1 MLAYQPGARVLVTVP
16 AKISKQPGGWQK
28 NPMQPAWPVLIAIT
42 RKRVVITYYSTNGQ
56 ESGVTLAHALLTGQ
70 ASDRGLYLPERYPTL
85 SRQRLCSLADRSYA
99 DVAFEVLRPFAEGTF
114 EEATLRAVCADAYD
128 FDVPLEPVTNRHYL
142 MRLDRGPTAS
152 FKDFAARM
160 MSRWMSLLM
169 KQQGGRLV
177 VLTATSGDTGSAVA
191 HAYHGVDRVEV
202 VVLFPIDEV
211 SDRQRRQMTTL
222 GGNVTTI
229 AVNGKFDDCQALV
242 KQAFADPD
250 LKSIRLTSANS
261 INIGR
266 LLPQSVYYV
275 YAYTR
280 LADVAAGERAVFCIP
295 SGNFG
300 DMMGGV
306 IARQMGLPIS
316 KFIIATNANDEV
328 PRFLETGEYRPIVPS
343 RVCASNAMNVG
354 HPSNLARLV
363 DVYGGWMDEQGN
375 VKRPPAM
382 ERMRTDLFAISIDDE
397 WTRRTIREAYGRHA
411 TILEPH
417 GAVGWAGLQ
426 HWLATAEGAA
436 YRDPLCVSIETAHPA
451 KFPDE
456 IRATINVA
464 PETPPSLVGLDEMT
478 ESYESMEHVEYAW
491 FRDWLLKL
499 YT

>member
-1 MLAYQPGARVLVTVP
+1 MI
-16 AKISKQPGGWQK
+16 K
-28 NPMQPAWPVLIAIT
+28 
-42 RKRVVITYYSTNGQ
+42 YYSTNGQ
-56 ESGVTLAHALLTGQ
+56 EAGVTLAQALLTGQ
-70 ASDRGLYLPERYPTL
+70 ASDRGLYMPDRYPTL
-85 SRQRLCSLADRSYA
+85 DRAVLTTMKDKSYA
-99 DVAFEVLRPFAEGTF
+99 TIAYKVLKPFAAGTF
-114 EEATLRAVCADAYD
+114 DDDTLRAACESAYD
-128 FDVPLEPVTNRHYL
+128 FEVPLEQVGDGRQYL

-169 KQQGGRLV
+169 RQQGGRLV
-177 VLTATSGDTGSAVA
+177 ILTATSGDTGSAVA
-191 HAYHGVDRVEV
+191 HAYHGIDRVDV
-202 VVLFPIDEV
+202 VVLFPVDEV

-250 LKSIRLTSANS
+250 LNHIRLTSANS

-280 LADVAAGERAVFCIP
+280 LADTAAGEPMVFCIP

-306 IARQMGLPIS
+306 IAKQMGLPVS

-328 PRFLETGEYRPIVPS
+328 PRFLETGQYRPIVPS

-363 DVYGGWMDEQGN
+363 DVYGGWMDEKGAIKKQPDMG
-375 VKRPPAM
+375 
-382 ERMRTDLFAISIDDE
+382 RMRSDVYSVSIDDA
-397 WTRRTIREAYGRHA
+397 WTRRTIKEAHDRYAH
-411 TILEPH
+411 TLEPH

-426 HWLATAEGAA
+426 HWLQTDEGNAHPDA
-436 YRDPLCVSIETAHPA
+436 PCVSIATAHPA

-456 IRATINVA
+456 IRAMIGVE
-464 PETPPSLVGLDEMT
+464 PEVPPSLVGLDEMA
-478 ESYESMEHVEYAW
+478 ESFETMDDVTYER
-491 FRDWLLKL
+491 FRDWLNQR
-499 YT
+499 YS